1 MKLSIVDIL
10 EYVDKDTNQL
20 FQPTE
25 EMLIMAKESCSSIT
39 SDIMKEKLGRK
50 WKSKILNLYPLLLFV
65 KNYVGDDNVVYISQK
80 NKVLLS
86 KYNKCQVNIYDNI
99 QYLIQGL
106 VLHMLPLPYLTKEIA
121 RQYYVSQDNLE
132 LMLSIYKDIKNA
144 EENKIIKKVSGGSSD
159 DVIADTPTFKNLN
172 AYFNAN
178 LRINVNK
185 YTEEDIA
192 NSVYYHYPLIPYY
205 QYLTKFMNHRISN
218 PNEKIRFNLSFKY
231 SESLNYIT
239 KISIRATNDICP
251 KKSYEKQEKKCKR
264 QNIPCIKDETIQYR
278 EDYLNERFG
287 EYEEYDIKASVPR
300 VAHCMAFDDGM
311 GDLKEDLYKK
321 IFEKFTSDYA
331 ILFNPQIIEWNEEV
345 RGFFKSIFMRLYFGG
360 SPSQI
365 KQNILESERKFKEK
379 QQLNRIDY
387 PITFTELDEK
397 GFDLVGMLTKWQN
410 AVYEYCPHRDK
421 KDTTVF
427 LDESC
432 IYLEVRKMLYR
443 MGVDVVQVYDGFYF
457 KKGTMPPN
465 MDEIVSL
472 CADIYKAAPRLYFD
486 EENRDDVINY
496 ADYIE
501 QFMDVDYQNDI
512 MEKMSLGIS
521 DEHTKKI
528 EEIVKAYKRL

>member
-25 EMLIMAKESCSSIT
+25 EMLIMAKESCPSIT

-178 LRINVNK
+178 LRINVNQ

-192 NSVYYHYPLIPYY
+192 NSVY
-205 QYLTKFMNHRISN
+205 
-218 PNEKIRFNLSFKY
+218 
-231 SESLNYIT
+231 
-239 KISIRATNDICP
+239 
-251 KKSYEKQEKKCKR
+251 
-264 QNIPCIKDETIQYR
+264 
-278 EDYLNERFG
+278 
-287 EYEEYDIKASVPR
+287 
-300 VAHCMAFDDGM
+300 
-311 GDLKEDLYKK
+311 
-321 IFEKFTSDYA
+321 
-331 ILFNPQIIEWNEEV
+331 
-345 RGFFKSIFMRLYFGG
+345 
-360 SPSQI
+360 
-365 KQNILESERKFKEK
+365 
-379 QQLNRIDY
+379 
-387 PITFTELDEK
+387 
-397 GFDLVGMLTKWQN
+397 
-410 AVYEYCPHRDK
+410 
-421 KDTTVF
+421 
-427 LDESC
+427 
-432 IYLEVRKMLYR
+432 
-443 MGVDVVQVYDGFYF
+443 
-457 KKGTMPPN
+457 
-465 MDEIVSL
+465 
-472 CADIYKAAPRLYFD
+472 
-486 EENRDDVINY
+486 
-496 ADYIE
+496 
-501 QFMDVDYQNDI
+501 
-512 MEKMSLGIS
+512 
-521 DEHTKKI
+521 
-528 EEIVKAYKRL
+528 